1 MASPVLL
8 QLAREAALC
17 TACALSAT
25 RSQVVFASGDS
36 SSELVIIGEAPG
48 AAEDLAGL
56 PFVGRSGKLLE
67 KLLLEELGLKREEVY
82 ITNLVKCRPP
92 ENRNP
97 LPKEIAACKPFLD
110 GQLEAIA
117 PKVLLTLG
125 NFATRSLLQSR
136 EGITS
141 LRGRVFE
148 FSGLSLVPTIHPA
161 AALRGG
167 EAKVDWIRE
176 DLAHVAAILRARS

>member
-1 MASPVLL
+1 V
-8 QLAREAALC
+8 
-17 TACALSAT
+17 
-25 RSQVVFASGDS
+25 
-36 SSELVIIGEAPG
+36 GEAPG

-97 LPKEIAACKPFLD
+97 LPKEIAACKVFLD

-125 NFATRSLLQSR
+125 NFATRSLLQTR

-141 LRGRVFE
+141 LRGRVFAFPG
-148 FSGLSLVPTIHPA
+148 FSLIPTIHPA

-167 EAKVDWIRE
+167 QAKVDWMRE
-176 DLAHVAAILRARS
+176 DLAQVAAILGASS